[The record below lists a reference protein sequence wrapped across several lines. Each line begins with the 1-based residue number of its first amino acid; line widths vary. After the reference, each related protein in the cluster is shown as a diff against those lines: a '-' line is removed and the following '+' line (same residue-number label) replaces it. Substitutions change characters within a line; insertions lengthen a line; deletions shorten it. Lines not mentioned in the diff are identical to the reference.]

1 MFVVGDK
8 FGMQHHIAVDNH
20 DIVAARLRQGAVA
33 RFGQAEAVVG
43 LPGVQQ
49 RHRKLRPIAFDHGTG
64 IVARAV
70 VGHNHFLRQHALRQH
85 RTQHGFQRVGAVV
98 RGDDERHGEPLVG
111 LVQLDVFVVGAAG
124 VGKGDRPAVAAVE
137 HAAFQNIV
145 FEKRRR
151 AVPHRAEHGS
161 APFELLLCGKQIGVV
176 LHFADEGGGAVERIM
191 QERIFFR

>member
-1 MFVVGDK
+1 LIKFVLFHYLSYICDVFFTDL
-8 FGMQHHIAVDNH
+8 
-20 DIVAARLRQGAVA
+20 DIL
-33 RFGQAEAVVG
+33 
-43 LPGVQQ
+43 L
-49 RHRKLRPIAFDHGTG
+49 
-64 IVARAV
+64 
-70 VGHNHFLRQHALRQH
+70 NHFRGGGGARRPALRQH

-124 VGKGDRPAVAAVE
+124 VGKGNRPAVAAVK

-151 AVPHRAEHGS
+151 AVPYCAEHRS

-176 LHFADEGGGAVERIM
+176 LHFADEGGGAVKRVM
-191 QERIFFR
+191 QERMFFR